1 MLRKT
6 LCLAS
11 LIPALLLNISA
22 HAQEPAPLHYDVVSI
37 KPNTSDSGNMS
48 WRTNPDSFST
58 TGMTLT
64 VLIMS
69 AYDTRDDLISGIPAW
84 AQKDHFD
91 LSAKIT
97 DADPEALKKLTPQQH
112 QAMIAEILADRFHL
126 KIHPE
131 IKQLPVYDLVLAKD
145 GSRLKPNAAV
155 YEKNPAVKPKEG
167 MAPGGYFTST
177 GEFTGVAVPLS
188 SFVGNLASNLQRNV
202 IDKTGLTANYD
213 IHLKWTPEGA
223 APAGPDS
230 ARPDPAPPLFTA
242 LQEQLGLKLVPA
254 KGPVQ
259 TWVVDHVDHPT
270 EN

>member
-1 MLRKT
+1 MLRKA
-6 LCLAS
+6 LCLA
-11 LIPALLLNISA
+11 ALL
-22 HAQEPAPLHYDVVSI
+22 PAPHMPLNAQTTEVPGLHYDAVSI
-37 KPNTSDSGNMS
+37 KPNTTDSGNMS
-48 WRTNPDSFST
+48 WRTNPDSFT
-58 TGMTLT
+58 ATGMTLT

-69 AYDTRDDLISGIPAW
+69 AFDTREDLISGLPAW
-84 AQKDHFD
+84 AQKDHLD

-97 DADPEALKKLTPQQH
+97 DADPEALKKLSPQQH
-112 QAMIAEILADRFHL
+112 RVMIAEILADRFHL

-131 IKQLPVYDLVLAKD
+131 TKQLPVYELVVAKD
-145 GSRLKPNAAV
+145 GSKLKPNAAV

-167 MAPGGYFTST
+167 MAPGGYFTKS
-177 GEFTGVAVPLS
+177 GEFTGTAIPLS

-213 IHLKWTPEGA
+213 IHLKWTPDRA
-223 APAGPDS
+223 ASAGPDS
-230 ARPDPAPPLFTA
+230 AQPDPAPPLFTA
-242 LQEQLGLKLVPA
+242 LQEQLGLKLIPA